1 MTKRKMITERVK
13 LDLYDFDGSLENV
26 RNIIDG
32 LIKEYGAS
40 AMLDHD
46 YDHEP
51 YSGCGGWGCS
61 GDRVYYFEVRYEREE
76 TDAEMEKRLA
86 TARKRRESLRAN
98 KAKKAAA
105 KEEAERKE
113 LARLKEKYGEG

>member
-1 MTKRKMITERVK
+1 MTKRKIIKERVK
-13 LDLYDFDGSLENV
+13 LDLYDFDGSLESV
-26 RNIIDG
+26 RNTIDS
-32 LIKEYGAS
+32 LIEQYGAS

-46 YDHEP
+46 YDYEP

-61 GDRVYYFEVRYEREE
+61 GDRTYFFEVHYEREE
-76 TDAEMEKRLA
+76 TDAEMNKRLA

-113 LARLKEKYGEG
+113 LARLQEKYGEG